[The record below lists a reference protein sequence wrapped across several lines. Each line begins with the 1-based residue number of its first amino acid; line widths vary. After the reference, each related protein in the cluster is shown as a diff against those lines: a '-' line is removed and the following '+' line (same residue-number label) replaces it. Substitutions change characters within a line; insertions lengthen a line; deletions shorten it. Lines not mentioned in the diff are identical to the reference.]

1 MKYITVIGLGYV
13 GLPAA
18 LSAGNSGYV
27 VSGYDTNSKIIEQLR
42 HGRSHLEGIHD
53 REIHELISAKNFT
66 PTTNFDTI
74 KSTDVFVICVPTPL
88 SIDRLPDLS
97 HLLEATKLVASK
109 LKKDNLVIIE
119 STVAP
124 GTVRNVVLPILL
136 KNSGLKIEEFG
147 LAYSPERIDP
157 VNKKWNITNTP
168 KLIASITSLALDST
182 EKFYQ
187 RFINELV
194 RCSSVEVA
202 ETAKMLENTFR
213 LVNISLV
220 NEVSIFCNEFN
231 LNIEEVIRVAA
242 TKPYGFMAFFP
253 SLGAGGHCIPVDP
266 IYLAQTA
273 ENLGIKLEMINLA
286 SKINSEMPNYYI
298 EKAKKILNGL
308 SGKKILIIGVAYK
321 PNTSDVRET
330 AVKTLITGLEAQGA
344 NVYWHDDL
352 VRQWNGKKSIAI
364 SDNYDLAI
372 LATAHDYLDLSKLGK
387 IRLIDTRK
395 STS

>member
-1 MKYITVIGLGYV
+1 MKYITIIGLGYV

-18 LSAGNSGYV
+18 LSAGHSGYV
-27 VSGYDTNSKIIEQLR
+27 VSGYDTNSKIIDQLSY
-42 HGRSHLEGIHD
+42 GRSHIEGILSGEVHD
-53 REIHELISAKNFT
+53 LISAKNFI
-66 PTTNFDTI
+66 PTTNFEEI

-88 SIDRLPDLS
+88 SIDRTPDLS
-97 HLLEATKLVASK
+97 HLLEATKLVANK

-124 GTVRNVVLPILL
+124 GTVRNIVLPILL

-168 KLIASITSLALDST
+168 KLIASITSSALDST

-187 RFINELV
+187 RFINELI

-202 ETAKMLENTFR
+202 ETAKLLENTFR
-213 LVNISLV
+213 LVNISLI
-220 NEVSIFCNEFN
+220 NEISIFCNELN
-231 LNIEEVIRVAA
+231 VNIEEVIKVAA

-266 IYLAQTA
+266 IYLARTA
-273 ENLGIKLEMINLA
+273 ENLGVKLRMIDLA

-298 EKAKKILNGL
+298 ERAKKILNGL
-308 SGKKILIIGVAYK
+308 FGKKILIIGVAYK

-330 AVKTLITGLEAQGA
+330 AVKNLIIGLEAQGA

-364 SDNYDLAI
+364 SDDYDLAI

-387 IRLIDTRK
+387 TRLIDTRK
-395 STS
+395 ATL